1 MSDRKKI
8 CPFCGAEMAL
18 HYTGWLAMRGN
29 KVVQLTEDFMEVQ
42 LYLCPNCRFMAWFKP
57 LTSVEEF
64 EQEQQ
69 ALEELEKAE
78 RSGEEAS
85 DRAALCLRVI
95 HGMEQTIEEGRRA
108 KDIFDKQTLTAEV
121 VALERIAAMRGNIP
135 DGLVP
140 KE

>member
-18 HYTGWLAMRGN
+18 HYSGYVFLREKMY
-29 KVVQLTEDFMEVQ
+29 LPEDFMEAQ

-69 ALEELEKAE
+69 ALEDTKDPVKKFEILFRDYSEKK
-78 RSGEEAS
+78 
-85 DRAALCLRVI
+85 LQKVI
-95 HGMEQTIEEGRRA
+95 EGRDYLPEA
-108 KDIFDKQTLTAEV
+108 KK
-121 VALERIAAMRGNIP
+121 AAQNLLRRKG
-135 DGLVP
+135 
-140 KE
+140 E